1 MYRVDFDG
9 FRFSGYET
17 KVLDKV
23 FFSRSF
29 GEVVLGAAED
39 YVVGGDFCF

>member
-9 FRFSGYET
+9 FLDARLRS
-17 KVLDKV
+17 LDKV

-29 GEVVLGAAED
+29 GKVVLGVEED
-39 YVVGGDFCF
+39 YVVGGD